1 VLVFRAEDF
10 DLDGPLPDSA
20 VPLLVVEVLS
30 PSNPEQDRAV
40 KRALYERLGVPAYW
54 IVDPMVPSLLAL
66 RLVDGRYVVEGQ
78 VAGESVF
85 ATDWPFPVTVVP
97 ADLLQ

>member
-1 VLVFRAEDF
+1 
-10 DLDGPLPDSA
+10 
-20 VPLLVVEVLS
+20 
-30 PSNPEQDRAV
+30 
-40 KRALYERLGVPAYW
+40 
-54 IVDPMVPSLLAL
+54 
-66 RLVDGRYVVEGQ
+66 VVEGQ